1 MATRADTI
9 RAGGVPQA
17 PAWAIRLMILMAFVF
32 AVGVAAV
39 AAMSFAP
46 DRAVDE
52 PGMIRP
58 DRPSDL
64 DDRRPQGTGRS
75 PSKADG
81 VRDPVHLP
89 KR

>member
-1 MATRADTI
+1 
-9 RAGGVPQA
+9 
-17 PAWAIRLMILMAFVF
+17 MILMALVF

-39 AAMSFAP
+39 TAMSFAS

-75 PSKADG
+75 SSKTDG
-81 VRDPVHLP
+81 VRDPAHLP

>member
-1 MATRADTI
+1 MATHADTI

-17 PAWAIRLMILMAFVF
+17 PAWAIRLMIVMAFVF

-39 AAMSFAP
+39 TAMSFAP
-46 DRAVDE
+46 DAVDE

-58 DRPSDL
+58 DRPSHL
-64 DDRRPQGTGRS
+64 DGRRPQGTGRS

-81 VRDPVHLP
+81 VRDPAHLP